1 MVLGRVQPMHRQV
14 LLLAAAQALVQTAST
29 LVMTVGGLAGVQTA
43 RAPELATAP
52 IASMFLGTVATI
64 VPASIWMARS
74 GRRPGFIAG
83 ALLGALGGAFAAV
96 GVFSGSLFVL
106 CFGTLLVGAYQGFA
120 QFYRF
125 AASEVSNDS
134 FRPRAISFV
143 LAGGVV
149 AALLGPAFA
158 RLGAPLLETAYAG
171 SFLILTAT
179 SLAAAALLLG
189 LRVPTPKAEVGGNK
203 PRPLLA
209 IMRQPTYAVALLG
222 AATGSGVMVLAM
234 TATPLAMV
242 DHRHTLSEAAIVIQ
256 LHVLGMFLPSFVT
269 GSLITRFGGV
279 AIMLTGTALMSGHVV
294 LTLGGAGFGSF
305 AAALFLLGIGWN
317 FLSVGGTT
325 LLTHAYFPAERGRAQ
340 AANDLLIYVVGLASS
355 LSAGALLNWVGWRLM
370 NVLLIPWL
378 VAAMIGVA
386 WLGYKRRASPRAR
399 LKRRR

>member
-1 MVLGRVQPMHRQV
+1 M

-43 RAPELATAP
+43 RAHELATAP
-52 IASMFLGTVATI
+52 IAAMLLGTVATI

-96 GVFSGSLFVL
+96 GVYSGSLLVL
-106 CFGTLLVGAYQGFA
+106 CLGTFLIGAYQAFA

-125 AASEVSNDS
+125 AASEVSDDA

-158 RLGAPLLETAYAG
+158 RLGAPLLRPAYVG
-171 SFLILTAT
+171 SFLILVAT
-179 SLAAAALLLG
+179 SLAAAGLLLG
-189 LRVPTPKAEVGGNK
+189 LRVPAPKPDVGGNEA
-203 PRPLLA
+203 RPLLA

-234 TATPLAMV
+234 TATPIAML
-242 DHRHTLSEAAIVIQ
+242 DHHHTLSEAAIVIQ

-269 GSLITRFGGV
+269 GRLIARFGVV
-279 AIMLTGTALMSGHVV
+279 AIMLTGAALMSGHVV
-294 LTLGGAGFGSF
+294 LSLGGVGFGSL
-305 AAALFLLGIGWN
+305 ASALFLLGVGWN
-317 FLSVGGTT
+317 FLHVGGTT

-355 LSAGALLNWVGWRLM
+355 LSAGALLNLVGWRLM
-370 NVLLIPWL
+370 NAFLIPWL
-378 VAAMIGVA
+378 LAAVVAVA
-386 WLGYKRRASPRAR
+386 WLGNKRRSSRRVSLPSSRRA
-399 LKRRR
+399 